1 MRLSTLKCLTSRIG
15 LFAVLAMPVQLAAQ
29 QPRYKFIDIPTLGGP
44 AAEGQVDGPG
54 ISQYVN
60 ELGIVVGGSDIPVPD
75 PNAPNN
81 CINTSCFLNHGFR
94 WQDGVLTDLGALL
107 GANQSHATSINAVGW
122 ATGGSSTAS
131 IDPLTG
137 TLGEHAVLWKDG
149 KIVDLG
155 ALGTGLESAGL
166 YVNNA
171 GEVIGFSTFDQIPD
185 PNSFKGATI
194 RAFIWKNGVMSEIV
208 PPGSR
213 GSFPAG
219 GCNNQRSDLVAGND
233 DTGMFLWENGSFANI
248 PTLGG
253 SFAYVQCA
261 NNQGQVIGGST
272 LPGDVEQDAF
282 LWDRGTLT
290 DLRTLGG
297 PFSQA
302 VWLNNAGEAVGGS
315 CTPDCQLF
323 HATLWKDG
331 QITDLGT
338 LDGDCF
344 SIANA
349 INANDQIIGQSF
361 SCDGTIS
368 RAVVWINGS
377 IVDLNTAI
385 PPNSSLQLVETD
397 NINDHGEIVGRG
409 LPPGCDNPDLC
420 GHVFLLIPC
429 DLAGAQDCQGGAAPA
444 AGTIPASLKPN
455 TTTIADPQIA
465 RQFVARLRARLA
477 QRSNL
482 PGSKGPSNWF

>member
-1 MRLSTLKCLTSRIG
+1 MKFRTVTCFTATILLG
-15 LFAVLAMPVQLAAQ
+15 VLVLPLASLAQ
-29 QPRYKFIDIPTLGGP
+29 HPRYKFIDIPTLGGP

-94 WQDGVLTDLGALL
+94 VQAGVLTDLGALP
-107 GANQSHATSINAVGW
+107 GANQSHATSVNAVGW
-122 ATGGSSTAS
+122 DTGGSSTAS

-137 TLGEHAVLWKDG
+137 TQGEHAVPWKDG
-149 KIVDLG
+149 QIIDLG

-171 GEVIGFSTFDQIPD
+171 GEVVGYSTFDQTPD

-219 GCNNQRSDLVAGND
+219 GCNNQRSDLVAGSD
-233 DTGMFLWENGSFANI
+233 DTGMFLWQNGKFTNI

-253 SFAYVQCA
+253 TFASSFAQCA
-261 NNQGQVIGGST
+261 NNQGQVIGGSF
-272 LPGDVEQDAF
+272 LPGDIEFHGF
-282 LWDRGTLT
+282 LWSQALI
-290 DLRTLGG
+290 DLTLGG
-297 PFSQA
+297 SFSFA
-302 VWLNNAGEAVGGS
+302 NWLNDTGEAVGGS
-315 CTPDCQLF
+315 YTANDETF
-323 HATLWKDG
+323 HAALWRNG
-331 QITDLGT
+331 QATDLGT

-344 SIANA
+344 SRANA
-349 INANDQIIGQSF
+349 INSSGQIIGQST
-361 SCDGTIS
+361 SCDGMTS
-368 RAVVWINGS
+368 RAVVWINGA
-377 IVDLNTAI
+377 IIDLNTAV
-385 PPNSSLQLVETD
+385 PSNPTLQLVETD
-397 NINDHGEIVGRG
+397 NISDHGEIVGRG
-409 LPPGCDNPDLC
+409 LPAGCGNPDLC

-429 DLAGAQDCQGGAAPA
+429 DEAGAQSCQGNANLAAETNLGLA
-444 AGTIPASLKPN
+444 TKA
-455 TTTIADPQIA
+455 TTATPDPQKTKE
-465 RQFVARLRARLA
+465 FVARLRARLA
-477 QRSNL
+477 QRLHPPVSQ
-482 PGSKGPSNWF
+482 GPKP